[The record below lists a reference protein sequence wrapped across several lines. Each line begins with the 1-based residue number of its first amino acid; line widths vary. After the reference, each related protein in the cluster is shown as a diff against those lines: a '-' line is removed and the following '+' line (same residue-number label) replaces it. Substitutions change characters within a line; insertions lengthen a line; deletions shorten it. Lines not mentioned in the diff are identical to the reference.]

1 MMQVLQ
7 SALIPG
13 NANADNIAE
22 ELRAFPHLFYPSKP
36 IQHVQ
41 LEVGLITSFGFGQV
55 GGQIAVVHP
64 RYLFAAL
71 RPDQYN
77 AYVAARGERQLEA
90 YSRMSSAMTH
100 NNLVQIKEG
109 PPYTP
114 ELEAKVLLNPL
125 ARASASKDSYAFG
138 PKMPQGP
145 ALALGNLNVMGDV
158 LYQASGVHG
167 VG

>member
-1 MMQVLQ
+1 
-7 SALIPG
+7 
-13 NANADNIAE
+13 
-22 ELRAFPHLFYPSKP
+22 
-36 IQHVQ
+36 
-41 LEVGLITSFGFGQV
+41 
-55 GGQIAVVHP
+55 
-64 RYLFAAL
+64 
-71 RPDQYN
+71 
-77 AYVAARGERQLEA
+77 
-90 YSRMSSAMTH
+90 MSSAMTH

-145 ALALGNLNVMGDV
+145 ALALGNLDVMGDV
-158 LYQASGVHG
+158 LNQASGVHG